1 MQAKRRLIVAVTV
14 FLLAMFVTYFVGKA
28 QENQER
34 LAHSN
39 GQGSL
44 KVGDQKFKITSVI
57 VKLLPDQKAEV
68 TLVSDITIFLTATW
82 SNHNASPQEILLDM
96 TDGDSR
102 GGFDG
107 AGKASLGHDGKSVA
121 RLNLKG
127 TSRATKR
134 AVEVTFEGK

>member
-1 MQAKRRLIVAVTV
+1 MQVKRRLIIAVTV
-14 FLLAMFVTYFVGKA
+14 FLLPIFVMYFAAKA

-39 GQGSL
+39 GQGFL

-57 VKLLPDQKAEV
+57 VKLLPDHKAEV

-82 SNHNASPQEILLDM
+82 SNNTASPQDIDLDM

-102 GGFDG
+102 GGFAG
-107 AGKASLGHDGKSVA
+107 AGKASLGPDGKSVA

-134 AVEVTFEGK
+134 TVEVNFEGK